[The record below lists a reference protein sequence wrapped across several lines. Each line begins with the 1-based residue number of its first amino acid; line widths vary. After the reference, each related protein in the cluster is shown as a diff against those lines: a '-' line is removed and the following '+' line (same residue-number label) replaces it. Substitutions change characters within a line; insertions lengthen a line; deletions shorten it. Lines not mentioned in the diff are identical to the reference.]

1 MNLFE
6 SIKASRD
13 IKDKSVKTYITSLKK
28 IHENLETSIDFDN
41 LDWLKPINKV
51 VSILNELKLTTR
63 KNYTNAIIV
72 ALMTEADKYKDTLTA
87 YKEYLGKILSDYNEM
102 VATQTKSKKETD
114 NWISMAD
121 LKKIVN
127 KHKRSVKELGLDQK
141 DGWTK
146 SEKQLYQMY
155 MVGVL
160 YTNYPPLRNDYSNMD
175 IISENDFKKLKKKE
189 NNFLVIIS
197 RNKKY
202 FSLSSYKTE
211 KQYGNKIIDI
221 DSKLNSIINK
231 WLAHNNTGFF
241 LINSKNTSLSD
252 NSLTKL
258 LNKIFASSKKKIS
271 STLIRHVYLTEKYEA
286 AQSEMEDDA
295 SIMGHS
301 VSTQQSIY
309 VKRD

>member
-1 MNLFE
+1 MDLFE
-6 SIKASRD
+6 KIKASRD
-13 IKDKSVKTYITSLKK
+13 IKNKSIASYITSLKK
-28 IHENLETSIDFDN
+28 IHEKLETSIDFDN

-51 VSILNELKLTTR
+51 VTILNELKLTTR

-72 ALMTEADKYKDTLTA
+72 ALMTDSDKYKDTLTA
-87 YKEYLGKILSDYNEM
+87 YKEYLATILTDYNEM

-121 LKKIVN
+121 LKKIVA
-127 KHKRSVKELGLDQK
+127 KHKRSIKELGLDQK
-141 DGWTK
+141 DSWNK

-160 YTNYPPLRNDYSNMD
+160 YTEYPPLRNDYSNMD

-211 KQYGNKIIDI
+211 KQYGDKILEI
-221 DSKLNSIINK
+221 DSKLNTIINK
-231 WLAHNNTGFF
+231 WLVHNTTGFF
-241 LINSKNTSLSD
+241 LVNSKNTSLSD

-258 LNKIFASSKKKIS
+258 LNKIFSFSKKKIS
-271 STLIRHVYLTEKYEA
+271 STLIRHIYLTEKYSNTQAQMEA
-286 AQSEMEDDA
+286 DA
-295 SIMGHS
+295 SEMGHS
-301 VSTQQSIY
+301 VQTQQNIY
-309 VKRD
+309 VKK

>member
-6 SIKASRD
+6 KIKASRD

-102 VATQTKSKKETD
+102 VAIQTKSKKETD

-258 LNKIFASSKKKIS
+258 LNKIFSSSKKKIS
-271 STLIRHVYLTEKYEA
+271 STLIRHVYLSEKYENTQ
-286 AQSEMEDDA
+286 AQMEDDA

-301 VSTQQSIY
+301 VSTQQNIY
-309 VKRD
+309 VKK